1 MSIWC
6 SSEHDIV
13 TVIITVTV
21 TVTMTVTVRI
31 LAHGFHKN
39 AKEEGRD
46 RRSMIYIN
54 IDKQ

>member
-1 MSIWC
+1 MT
-6 SSEHDIV
+6 V
-13 TVIITVTV
+13 TITVTV

-46 RRSMIYIN
+46 KRSMINTN